1 MQLPVILSPHSRD
14 VLLGQQ
20 SAVSRDSR
28 NSLDTPPSQVS
39 AGSYLLPQST
49 FIERVNNNSIQSS
62 KYLAVQ
68 TKTLKTSR
76 RLPRCLRVVSAGAG
90 EDRATVCDL
99 LT

>member
-20 SAVSRDSR
+20 SAVSR
-28 NSLDTPPSQVS
+28 DTPPSQVS